1 MSTETATLARVKEL
15 RDRTGAGIVNCKK
28 ALQECEDDIE
38 QAITVLR
45 EKGLAAAAKRA
56 GRTADEGLVESY
68 IHGGG
73 KIGVLVE
80 VNCETDFV
88 ARTEEFQRLAREVAM
103 QIAAASPRYV
113 RREEVPPAELERERG
128 VYRVQVS
135 ESRKPENVID
145 RIVDGKIEKYYR
157 EVCLLE
163 QPFIREP
170 KKSVGELIQ
179 EVVVRTGENIMVRR
193 FARFELGEGESRDE
207 QPQG

>member
-1 MSTETATLARVKEL
+1 MSIETATLARVKEL

-28 ALQECEDDIE
+28 ALQECGDDIE
-38 QAITVLR
+38 HAITVLR
-45 EKGLAAAAKRA
+45 EKGLAAVAKRA

-68 IHGGG
+68 VHGGG
-73 KIGVLVE
+73 KIGVLLE

-88 ARTEEFQRLAREVAM
+88 ARTEEFQRLARDVAM

-128 VYRVQVS
+128 VYRVQVL
-135 ESRKPENVID
+135 ESRKPEKVID
-145 RIVDGKIEKYYR
+145 RIVDGKIEKYYS
-157 EVCLLE
+157 EVCLVE